1 MVIGFFAQ
9 LIVVPLTDGLLYPA
23 EQVPLYVHL
32 FPLVLTLHVAA
43 PVPLAHVL
51 HVDTVHK
58 LLTLLLLHVGAA
70 HVAKFAI
77 AVQVTE
83 HAVFAVALYLVPV
96 PLVVR
101 PPGHAVHFVDAL
113 LFSLYEPV
121 AHATWSFAPP
131 DATKYPS
138 LALVHAFAA
147 VPVLFGWYVPAPQA
161 DHTAYNVVLDV
172 NVPDVV

>member
-1 MVIGFFAQ
+1 MVIVLAVQ

-43 PVPLAHVL
+43 PVPLAHAL
-51 HVDTVHK
+51 HVATVHK
-58 LLTLLLLHVGAA
+58 LLTLLLLQLGVA
-70 HVAKFAI
+70 HVAKFVI
-77 AVQVTE
+77 AGHVVE

-113 LFSLYEPV
+113 DFSLYDPT
-121 AHATWSFAPP
+121 AHASWLFAPS

-138 LALVHAFAA
+138 PALVHTFAA
-147 VPVLFGWYVPAPQA
+147 VPALLFG
-161 DHTAYNVVLDV
+161 
-172 NVPDVV
+172 